1 MKIQNLIRNFV
12 ILASVIIFCYQLTTA
27 LNKLLSDATVDSSE
41 EVPISELEYPP
52 LITICPRQGKE
63 WKSVEKWGYSKDDLG
78 YEGNI
83 LTGNYRF
90 RFIWDVKP
98 PTPLPSKVFF
108 YPCM

>member
-41 EVPISELEYPP
+41 EVPISDLEYPP
-52 LITICPRQGKE
+52 LITICPRQEKQWQSIKE
-63 WKSVEKWGYSKDDLG
+63 WGYIKDDLG

-90 RFIWDVKP
+90 RFIRDVSYLL
-98 PTPLPSKVFF
+98 PLKS
-108 YPCM
+108 